1 MRKILL
7 AVVMALV
14 LAVPVV
20 AGDAIEVLI
29 DDYDKIT
36 KATGLLIN
44 DTTYVPIRAVSDG
57 LGANVSWTG
66 SQVIV
71 TGIKEPEITGGSD
84 SAHKVRQ
91 ALNLLKTKT
100 PVDYEIV
107 CRYADKIVVSD
118 TQIESENRKAY
129 ALAAINKKTI
139 ELSPSLFRDKDI
151 VGIASTLVHE
161 AVHIGDS
168 KCNSFFAAADF
179 STENNAFLHQIAVL
193 RILGASQKEIDKIEA
208 TRKIVINR

>member
-7 AVVMALV
+7 AVVMVLV

-71 TGIKEPEITGGSD
+71 TGIKEPEITGDSD

-107 CRYADKIVVSD
+107 CRYADKIVVSAV
-118 TQIESENRKAY
+118 ELEGAY
-129 ALAAINKKTI
+129 AQTAAGNAM
-139 ELSPSLFRDKDI
+139 ELSPRLFQDRDI
-151 VGIASTLVHE
+151 IGIAGTLVHE
-161 AVHIGDS
+161 AVHLGDKKYNPFIDS
-168 KCNSFFAAADF
+168 PI
-179 STENNAFLHQIAVL
+179 TQNNAYLHHLAVL
-193 RILGASQKEIDKIEA
+193 QILGASQSEVARVEQ
-208 TRKIVINR
+208 TRLRAIK